1 MIHDKEYRLSK
12 HSLEKKS
19 LSKQL
24 PFTANYRTNTE
35 EQGEFDFQ
43 SYHFI
48 IFKMFSFKKGYKRY
62 KECMAHSKKILTKT
76 LPEEVHM
83 LDFLAKTLD

>member
-48 IFKMFSFKKGYKRY
+48 IFKMFSFKKRLQKIQRMYGPF
-62 KECMAHSKKILTKT
+62 KEDINKNS
-76 LPEEVHM
+76 P
-83 LDFLAKTLD
+83 